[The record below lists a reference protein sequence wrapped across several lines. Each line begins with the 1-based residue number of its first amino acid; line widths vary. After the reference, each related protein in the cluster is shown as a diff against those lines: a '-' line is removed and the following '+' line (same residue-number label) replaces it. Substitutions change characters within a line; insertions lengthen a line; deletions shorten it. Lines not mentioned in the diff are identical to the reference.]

1 MLKTNKKTKK
11 KTVQYE
17 PTAKEVSFVHLH
29 IKIFSI
35 DFKLEPPCAA

>member
-1 MLKTNKKTKK
+1 MLKTNKKTK